1 MTTIQDR
8 AIQLLEYR
16 LTLGMTTMEGRGVY
30 HPTDTAIAADG
41 RMYVANRSLENVT
54 RGVRVTMCDIDSEYY
69 GTFGAYGVSAGQ
81 FIWPS
86 TCTLDSRGRVYV
98 SDEQL
103 HRISVFDRE
112 GALLST
118 WGEHGAGEGQMD
130 TPSGLAFDAELF
142 PEVDGESWPI
152 WQEGLSEALVDEPWL
167 MIVNGVLKGL
177 LGKSTTCRRIPY
189 NVCSEFRMYTLT
201 METRLS

>member
-16 LTLGMTTMEGRGVY
+16 LTLGMTTMDGRGFY
-30 HPTDTAIAADG
+30 YPTDTAIAAHG

-86 TCTLDSRGRVYV
+86 TCPLDSRGRVYV

-142 PEVDGESWPI
+142 PEVDG
-152 WQEGLSEALVDEPWL
+152 
-167 MIVNGVLKGL
+167 GVLANLAG
-177 LGKSTTCRRIPY
+177 GFVRGAG
-189 NVCSEFRMYTLT
+189 
-201 METRLS
+201 

>member
-1 MTTIQDR
+1 MTEWNFGILTGPSPTGWVQKDHDHYSGQSNPITRIPPYSGHDYHVWPGV
-8 AIQLLEYR
+8 LLSHR
-16 LTLGMTTMEGRGVY
+16 L
-30 HPTDTAIAADG
+30 AIAADG

-142 PEVDGESWPI
+142 PEVDG
-152 WQEGLSEALVDEPWL
+152 
-167 MIVNGVLKGL
+167 GVLANLAG
-177 LGKSTTCRRIPY
+177 GFVRGAG
-189 NVCSEFRMYTLT
+189 
-201 METRLS
+201 